1 MYRELIMTQVV
12 SLIRGALIG
21 VSHGPIED
29 DVDVIALHGWG
40 RTRDDFRSLLI
51 RPGVVAFDLPG
62 FGSSPQPD
70 EVWGAREYA
79 DLLADALVP
88 IVERS
93 GPVVMVG
100 HSFGGRVAI
109 CLAAHHPHLVGGLL
123 LIGVP
128 LMRTKPSRP
137 DLAFRLARWA
147 NKVGLYGN
155 DQMERLRHR
164 KGSADYRASTGV
176 MRDIFVRV
184 VNEDY
189 TNELDRIECPT
200 AFLWG
205 CDDVA
210 APLAQAE
217 VAAQRV
223 GNLIELTKVHAGHDV
238 HLSNPDE
245 MERLIGLL
253 KAVSRR

>member
-1 MYRELIMTQVV
+1 MTQVV
-12 SLIRGALIG
+12 SLESGALIG
-21 VSHGPIED
+21 VSHGPID
-29 DVDVIALHGWG
+29 HAVDTVALHGWG
-40 RTRDDFRSLLI
+40 RTRDDFRGLLT
-51 RPGVVAFDLPG
+51 RPGTVAFDLPG

-70 EVWGAREYA
+70 DVWGAREYA
-79 DLLADALVP
+79 DLVARALAPV
-88 IVERS
+88 VERS
-93 GPVVMVG
+93 GPVIVVG
-100 HSFGGRVAI
+100 HSFGGRVAT
-109 CLAAHHPHLVGGLL
+109 CLAANHPHLVGGLL

-128 LMRTKPSRP
+128 LIRTKPGRP
-137 DLAFRLARWA
+137 SLTFRFARSA
-147 NKVGLYGN
+147 NKVGLYSD

-189 TNELDRIECPT
+189 TNELDRVECPT

-205 CDDVA
+205 CDDSA
-210 APLAQAE
+210 APLAQAQ
-217 VAAQRV
+217 VAAQHV
-223 GNLIELTKVHAGHDV
+223 GNLVEFTKVHGGHDV

-253 KAVSRR
+253 NGVSRR